1 MKITKYEI
9 DMLDVKS
16 ADAFLIHF
24 YDDDDNDKD
33 YIILVDAGNYN
44 DGPTI
49 ANFIKNRYG
58 KKNIDLAICSHCD
71 KDHFGGFV
79 WLLEQIRDNAPNRIN
94 ISHFWVDDPADHVS
108 LGTVNRIRAHDSLVV
123 KARSVYDLGDN
134 KNMLDILDEL
144 CNIKLTWTEPFSDA
158 GEYSDKPYSVYEFDN
173 HIEVLGPSV
182 TYYEQLVP
190 DFRNEL
196 KKKDYTTD
204 ENEDATITLIEGRV
218 YSKTLDDAGDDP
230 SSHNQSSVIFIFK
243 PDDGKKFLFMG
254 DAGRD
259 AIDHFSYEEDKDKIK
274 GIYWLKVPHH
284 GSKYNMDNCMID
296 HLRPKNAFIS
306 TEKVGHYL
314 SQAVVNA
321 LKKCNCKV
329 CSTHKHGSVCHHC
342 GTASRDDYSS
352 IISFL

>member
-58 KKNIDLAICSHCD
+58 RKNIDLAICSHCD

-108 LGTVNRIRAHDSLVV
+108 LGMVKRIRTHDSLVV

-144 CNIKLTWTEPFSDA
+144 GNKKLIWTEPFSDA
-158 GEYSDKPYSVYEFDN
+158 GKYSDKPYSVDAFDN

-196 KKKDYTTD
+196 KKKG
-204 ENEDATITLIEGRV
+204 L
-218 YSKTLDDAGDDP
+218 
-230 SSHNQSSVIFIFK
+230 
-243 PDDGKKFLFMG
+243 
-254 DAGRD
+254 
-259 AIDHFSYEEDKDKIK
+259 
-274 GIYWLKVPHH
+274 
-284 GSKYNMDNCMID
+284 YN
-296 HLRPKNAFIS
+296 RRK
-306 TEKVGHYL
+306 
-314 SQAVVNA
+314 
-321 LKKCNCKV
+321 
-329 CSTHKHGSVCHHC
+329 
-342 GTASRDDYSS
+342 
-352 IISFL
+352 